1 MKFQFLILL
10 ALVGFGASQHLKVF
24 AEANDCFE
32 ASFRNVTS
40 TGGFNDQAILKAKE
54 MLFETDRCDAPDE
67 CFPEFKE
74 TMIKSSIP
82 DGLELVKHLEEAF
95 GPCFEILNVLARTT
109 TAVPV

>member
-1 MKFQFLILL
+1 MGK
-10 ALVGFGASQHLKVF
+10 ALVGFGASQLQHLKVF

-32 ASFRNVTS
+32 ASFRNIS
-40 TGGFNDQAILKAKE
+40 SSREFNDQVILKAKG

-74 TMIKSSIP
+74 TMKKSSIP

-95 GPCFEILNVLARTT
+95 VPCFDILKAI
-109 TAVPV
+109 TAAPV